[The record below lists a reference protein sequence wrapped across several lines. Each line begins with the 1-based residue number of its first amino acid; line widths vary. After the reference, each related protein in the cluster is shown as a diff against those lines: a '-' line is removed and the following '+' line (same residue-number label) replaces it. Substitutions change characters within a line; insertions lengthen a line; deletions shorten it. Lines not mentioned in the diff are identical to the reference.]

1 MREFFRK
8 KKKQKNWLLII
19 HCNLRMSEQCHSA
32 AKKAE
37 TRLQDM
43 RCYTSLSMGKTT
55 GAVLCQAL
63 SFKKKKK
70 PNKINNNNKKKQH
83 KKAWVTWKKFNREQE
98 DLDNM
103 MCEEKLEQPEKDEWG
118 FKYLST

>member
-1 MREFFRK
+1 
-8 KKKQKNWLLII
+8 
-19 HCNLRMSEQCHSA
+19 MSEQCHSA

-63 SFKKKKK
+63 SFKKKK
-70 PNKINNNNKKKQH
+70 PNKINNNKKQH
-83 KKAWVTWKKFNREQE
+83 KKARVTWKKFNREQE

>member
-1 MREFFRK
+1 MSGIVLQK
-8 KKKQKNWLLII
+8 KK
-19 HCNLRMSEQCHSA
+19 
-32 AKKAE
+32 
-37 TRLQDM
+37 
-43 RCYTSLSMGKTT
+43 
-55 GAVLCQAL
+55 
-63 SFKKKKK
+63 
-70 PNKINNNNKKKQH
+70 KINNNNKKQH